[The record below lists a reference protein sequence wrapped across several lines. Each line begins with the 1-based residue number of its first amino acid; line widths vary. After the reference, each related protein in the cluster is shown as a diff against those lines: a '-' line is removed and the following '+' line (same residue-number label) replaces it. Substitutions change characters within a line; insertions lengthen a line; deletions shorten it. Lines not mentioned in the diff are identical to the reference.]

1 MPEEGV
7 FMNRNTEHQLWPER
21 YADSSEDHRVINKM
35 VSDLQDT
42 KPHWKENVMF
52 TDCNTLSYSSRGARK
67 CV

>member
-1 MPEEGV
+1 
-7 FMNRNTEHQLWPER
+7 MNRNTEHQLWPER

-52 TDCNTLSYSSRGARK
+52 TDCNTVLQLSRGSQMCLSNHNAN
-67 CV
+67 